1 VKLLQSIAQKRT
13 GNDRSQDELRE
24 LRLGSIKESVEQ
36 FTFGLGMMMAGQ
48 PPDFGDVV
56 AAELAA
62 RLHAAL
68 APFRDSG
75 ELMRPDFGA
84 YAELR
89 VDGDLLDVEQLAKAV
104 LEFEDRSMRE
114 TYDGR
119 LLPAP
124 RRRVRLTMTIRLE
137 PCVVEDCV
145 VALSP
150 VTPRSTAALT

>member
-1 VKLLQSIAQKRT
+1 VRLLQSIGQKNT
-13 GNDRSQDELRE
+13 GSNRNHDDLRE
-24 LRLGSIKESVEQ
+24 QHLESIKVAVEE

-48 PPDFGDVV
+48 ASDFGGVV
-56 AAELAA
+56 AAHLSD
-62 RLHAAL
+62 RVYSAL

-89 VDGDLLDVEQLAKAV
+89 VDGDLLDVERHVKAV

-114 TYDGR
+114 TFDGR
-119 LLPAP
+119 LLPVP
-124 RRRVRLTMTIRLE
+124 RRRVRLTMTVRLE

-145 VALSP
+145 VALGS
-150 VTPRSTAALT
+150 